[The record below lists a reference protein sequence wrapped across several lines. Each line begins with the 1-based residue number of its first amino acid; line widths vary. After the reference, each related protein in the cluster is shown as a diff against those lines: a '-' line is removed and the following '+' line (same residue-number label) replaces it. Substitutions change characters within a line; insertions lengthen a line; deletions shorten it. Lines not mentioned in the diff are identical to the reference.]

1 MKPLFKATLVLGAT
15 LIVGSITF
23 WMAGRS
29 YRAHESAASLPSSS
43 PTNVPPPTAPLA
55 RAIRGPGPVASVLAP
70 SARQPAPPT
79 TPAATFAERV
89 KRVHELPR
97 NLSGQD
103 IQAFL
108 AYLAVPAASVPAD
121 RPGENWLRNEMMDK
135 LVETP
140 ALPSGLVRVLVSIY
154 QDPAQDVV
162 MRDYAVQHMGPV
174 YARASAPEQAV
185 LQTTLWQAAEETAS
199 SVAGT
204 ALLVLSDLAP
214 DYREFERSKLEEVAL
229 RLAGDDHCGE
239 LSRITALQVCGRL
252 GLKEASPVMLQLARS
267 AGSVPLQIS
276 AIAALG
282 DVGNEEARACLRQL
296 AQQPEPRLEPAL
308 ETALRKLNERL
319 GT

>member
-43 PTNVPPPTAPLA
+43 PTNVPPLVVSPIP
-55 RAIRGPGPVASVLAP
+55 AIRRPVTAAPASLPAAKQPVA
-70 SARQPAPPT
+70 PT

-121 RPGENWLRNEMMDK
+121 RSRENWLRNEMMDK

-140 ALPSGLVRVLVSIY
+140 ALPSGLVQVLVSIY

-174 YARASAPEQAV
+174 YARAGAPEQAV
-185 LQTTLWQAAEETAS
+185 LQTALWQAAEETAS

-214 DYREFERSKLEEVAL
+214 DYREFERGKLEKVAL

-252 GLKEASPVMLQLARS
+252 GLKEASPVMLQLART
-267 AGSVPLQIS
+267 AGSVPLQIA

>member
-1 MKPLFKATLVLGAT
+1 MKRSVKIALLLGAIVVVGSVAGWRLSRSQRPPEPVATLPAT
-15 LIVGSITF
+15 
-23 WMAGRS
+23 
-29 YRAHESAASLPSSS
+29 S
-43 PTNVPPPTAPLA
+43 PTNGPLPAVSSAPAPRRPVTAAPAPLPA
-55 RAIRGPGPVASVLAP
+55 ASQSLP
-70 SARQPAPPT
+70 PAT
-79 TPAATFAERV
+79 AAATFAERV

-97 NLSGQD
+97 NLSDQD
-103 IQAFL
+103 VQAFL
-108 AYLAVPAASVPAD
+108 AYLAAPAASVPAD
-121 RPGENWLRNEMMDK
+121 RSRENWLRNEMMDK

-140 ALPSGLVRVLVSIY
+140 ALPSGLVRALVSIY

-174 YARASAPEQAV
+174 YARASAPEKAV
-185 LQTTLWQAAEETAS
+185 LQNALWQAAEETGS

-239 LSRITALQVCGRL
+239 LSRITALQICGRL
-252 GLKEASPVMLQLARS
+252 GLKEAAPVMLQLART
-267 AGSVPLQIS
+267 AENIPLQIA

-282 DVGNEEARACLRQL
+282 DVGNEEARAYLRQL
-296 AQQPEPRLEPAL
+296 AQQPEPRLQPAL